1 MWGFMNNCNDLAAD
15 TRIFDVSY
23 KASACFAV
31 VAVLAMVALL
41 ASASLLQP
49 SYADDFVADAQ
60 CIEGHWYVTIHDAH
74 PYNGN
79 MSSGQEDA
87 LRDSGLLQG
96 VSIRTITSA
105 GSTEVKSSFETGKSG
120 SFFLAP
126 EYNTGWVWL
135 SKPGY
140 NDQKVRSSCDTAYD
154 VFSYSR
160 QFASYCYDYT
170 YAAVPTK
177 YLSDMTADHTPYE
190 GSVGSIMSF
199 FDEQITSRDAVI
211 ETQAREIKDLLGA
224 LGYGNATSNATGTT
238 ISLSNSTRDSVCLLH
253 IKTATSTLYELLG
266 ALHVFRSGLFEG
278 RDFTDS
284 WALWSDGVYE
294 KVLGLDALACDGG
307 AGRAPEMA
315 AKLADELETLQILAA
330 ETQRQID
337 AYKYEL
343 QAPQQQQS
351 YYYYNNN
358 YYSDDS
364 YYDGNTHDYNSRND
378 FYYYDSTGSK
388 PYDYGNHNTIENY
401 DPEEHRDHDH
411 VHSNCVT
418 FCDSSEYE
426 PDWARYLDKYE
437 AREACWDVEA
447 NPDRIGTADWYW
459 CKDLDKYLYR
469 HHYRQ

>member
-1 MWGFMNNCNDLAAD
+1 MNNCSDVNAVAAD
-15 TRIFDVSY
+15 TRILDTTRYFTCI
-23 KASACFAV
+23 ATAAI
-31 VAVLAMVALL
+31 LAMAALL
-41 ASASLLQP
+41 AFTFLLQP
-49 SYADDFVADAQ
+49 SYADDFVANAQ
-60 CIEGHWYVTIHDAH
+60 CIEGHWYVTIYDPHSRGDGA
-74 PYNGN
+74 G
-79 MSSGQEDA
+79 
-87 LRDSGLLQG
+87 SGLQD

-105 GSTEVKSSFETGKSG
+105 GSTDVKSTFETNKGG

-154 VFSYSR
+154 AFSYSE
-160 QFASYCYDYT
+160 QFASYCYDYA
-170 YAAVPTK
+170 YATVPTK
-177 YLSDMTADHTPYE
+177 YLSDMTADHMSYGE
-190 GSVGSIMSF
+190 SVGSLMSF
-199 FDEQITSRDAVI
+199 FDEQITSRDTVI
-211 ETQAREIKDLLGA
+211 ERQTQEIKDLLDV
-224 LGYGNATSNATGTT
+224 LGYGSATGNATGAIT
-238 ISLSNSTRDSVCLLH
+238 LSNSTMDSVCLLH
-253 IKTATSTLYELLG
+253 IKTATNILYEILG
-266 ALHVFRSGLFEG
+266 ALHVYRSGLFEE
-278 RDFTDS
+278 RDFADS
-284 WALWSDGVYE
+284 WALWNYDVSE
-294 KVLGLDALACDGG
+294 RVLGLDALVCDGG
-307 AGRAPEMA
+307 AGRTPAMA

-330 ETQRQID
+330 ETRRQID

-343 QAPQQQQS
+343 QTPQQQSHPQQS

-364 YYDGNTHDYNSRND
+364 YYDGNAHDYNNRND

-388 PYDYGNHNTIENY
+388 PYDYGNHNTIKNY

-411 VHSNCVT
+411 GHGSCVT

-437 AREACWDVEA
+437 ARDACWDVES